1 MNSLGRGVL
10 GSDFGLLLDL
20 TIFCVIVIPLIAIA
34 YLIWDSM
41 RGNDDE

>member
-10 GSDFGLLLDL
+10 GSDFTLWLDL

-34 YLIWDSM
+34 YLIWDAT
-41 RGNDDE
+41 RDE

>member
-20 TIFCVIVIPLIAIA
+20 TIFFVIGIPLMAIA
-34 YLIWDSM
+34 YLIWDATK
-41 RGNDDE
+41 DE